1 MNVRFVEL
9 SKTCALFRASQS
21 QHPSM
26 WNSQV
31 SARLPIPFLF
41 LWRTTLVE
49 KQLLGRLGFERTSKV
64 RLRAQMSQSSKSYSS
79 EGSKQGKRYE
89 ALLLDAGGTLLQT
102 VKPIEETYAT
112 IGSKYGVRAS
122 SGEIKQGF
130 KKAFAEPWP
139 ERLRYQGDGR
149 PFWRQIVVQATGC
162 ASNDYFEELYNHFSR
177 GDVWKLPTGS
187 YEVLRHLKDA
197 GVKLAVVSNFDNRL
211 RPILEELNVANLFNA
226 IIISSE
232 VGYEKPAP
240 QIFETALDQ
249 LGVDAS
255 KAIHVGDDA
264 RNDKIGANALGID
277 SWLWGKEVHTFQEIL
292 HRIIG
297 LNVE

>member
-1 MNVRFVEL
+1 
-9 SKTCALFRASQS
+9 
-21 QHPSM
+21 
-26 WNSQV
+26 
-31 SARLPIPFLF
+31 
-41 LWRTTLVE
+41 
-49 KQLLGRLGFERTSKV
+49 
-64 RLRAQMSQSSKSYSS
+64 MSQPSKSYPS
-79 EGSKQGKRYE
+79 GLKQGKIYE

-149 PFWRQIVVQATGC
+149 PFWKHIVVQATGC

-187 YEVLRHLKDA
+187 YEVLSHLKDA
-197 GVKLAVVSNFDNRL
+197 GVKLAVVSNYDNRL
-211 RPILEELNVANLFNA
+211 RPILEELNVAKLFNA

-240 QIFETALDQ
+240 QIFEMALDQ
-249 LGVDAS
+249 LGVDVT
-255 KAIHVGDDA
+255 KAIHVGDDP
-264 RNDKIGANALGID
+264 RNDKMGADALGID
-277 SWLWGKEVHTFQEIL
+277 SWLWGKEVHTFQAIL
-292 HRIIG
+292 HRIRG
-297 LNVE
+297 LNAE

>member
-1 MNVRFVEL
+1 
-9 SKTCALFRASQS
+9 
-21 QHPSM
+21 M
-26 WNSQV
+26 WNFQA
-31 SARLPIPFLF
+31 SARLPTSFLF
-41 LWRTTLVE
+41 LWRPTLGE
-49 KQLLGRLGFERTSKV
+49 KQLPGRLGYERISEA
-64 RLRAQMSQSSKSYSS
+64 RQRAHMSQPSKSYPS
-79 EGSKQGKRYE
+79 EGLKQGKIYE

-149 PFWRQIVVQATGC
+149 PFWKHIVVQATGC

-187 YEVLRHLKDA
+187 YEVLSHLKDA
-197 GVKLAVVSNFDNRL
+197 GVKLAVVSNYDNRL
-211 RPILEELNVANLFNA
+211 RPILEELNVAKLFNA

-240 QIFETALDQ
+240 QIFEMALDQ
-249 LGVDAS
+249 LGVDVT
-255 KAIHVGDDA
+255 KAIHVGDDP
-264 RNDKIGANALGID
+264 RNDKMGADALGID
-277 SWLWGKEVHTFQEIL
+277 SWLWGKEVHTFQAIL
-292 HRIIG
+292 HRIRG
-297 LNVE
+297 LNAE